1 MEWVGGIIYKDRFG
15 ETFFYKMSVVIGQI
29 LQRILTR
36 KFECISSRL
45 YRLWY
50 NFIVIWAYLCCCFI
64 FILINKK
71 KTGLP
76 CWLSDSFVVIAP
88 LAFEADIW
96 TIYRQYLYFLNPK
109 LIVVERK
116 GKKHVAYVFPL
127 HYTFFLSNSKL
138 YSCSCPPHQQLKV
151 DADYIPELGFFFL
164 LKFWEPKGVW
174 IMHKCG

>member
-15 ETFFYKMSVVIGQI
+15 ETFFHKMSVVIGQI

-64 FILINKK
+64 LINKK
-71 KTGLP
+71 NGLTLLIEWFT
-76 CWLSDSFVVIAP
+76 CCHGSSS
-88 LAFEADIW
+88 IW
-96 TIYRQYLYFLNPK
+96 TVYRQYLYFLNPK
-109 LIVVERK
+109 LIAVERK
-116 GKKHVAYVFPL
+116 GKKTCR
-127 HYTFFLSNSKL
+127 TFFSHCITHFSCQILSFIHAVVLHTNR
-138 YSCSCPPHQQLKV
+138 LKV
-151 DADYIPELGFFFL
+151 DADYIPELGFFSL